1 MSTATLFST
10 CQVGDLAL
18 ASRLVMAP
26 LTRNRAAGQL
36 PNALMATYYAQRAN
50 PATGAGLLIS
60 EATPISPMAH
70 GYLDTPGLHSSA
82 QVAAWRPVTQA
93 VHAAGG
99 LIVAQLWHVGRIS
112 HSSLLPGG
120 AVPVSSTARQAD
132 TKTFVA
138 GGFAPVSTPRAL
150 RDDEL
155 PAIVADYARAAQAAR
170 EAGFD
175 GIEIHAANGYLL
187 AQFLCDSVN
196 DRSEASSAY
205 GGPIAHRVRLLDEVV
220 RACCAQ
226 IGAGRVGVRLSPIS
240 PVNDCGLDSDPQALY
255 GAAVAALAAA
265 GVAYVHVVEGQT
277 GGARTVPGAEGFDWA
292 ALRAQ
297 FPGAWMVN
305 NGYDHTMAVAAIATG
320 RADLVAVGRPF
331 IANPQLAR
339 LWRQGL
345 PLHPLNPRTLYGGGA
360 EGYTQGYA
368 ATP

>member
-1 MSTATLFST
+1 MPHNTLFSA

-26 LTRNRAAGQL
+26 LTRNRATDQL

-70 GYLDTPGLHSSA
+70 GYQDTPGLHSPA

-112 HSSLLPGG
+112 HTRLLPGG
-120 AVPVSSTARQAD
+120 AAPVSSTARTAD

-138 GGFAPVSTPRAL
+138 GGFVPVSAPRAL

-155 PAIVADYARAAQAAR
+155 PAIVADYARAALAAR
-170 EAGFD
+170 ESGFD

-196 DRSEASSAY
+196 DRRGSAY
-205 GGPIAHRVRLLDEVV
+205 GGPLAHRVRLLDEVV

-226 IGAGRVGVRLSPIS
+226 IGAGRVGVRLSPIAT
-240 PVNDCGLDSDPQALY
+240 VNDCGLDSDPQALY
-255 GAAVAALAAA
+255 GAAIDALAAA

-277 GGARTVPGAEGFDWA
+277 GGARTMPGAEGFDWA
-292 ALRAQ
+292 ALRAR
-297 FPGAWMVN
+297 FPGRWMVN
-305 NGYDHTMAVAAIATG
+305 NGYDHAMAEAAVATG

-331 IANPQLAR
+331 IANPDLA
-339 LWRQGL
+339 WRWQQGL
-345 PLHPLNPRTLYGGGA
+345 PLRPLDLRTLYGGGA
-360 EGYTQGYA
+360 EGYTD
-368 ATP
+368 